1 MISTRWLC
9 SLAASA
15 LLLTLTSTLP
25 AFAIDVAAVPP
36 SKQNKAGLYLDA
48 REAYELKQRL
58 GDKALFIDIR
68 TRAEISYVGM
78 PTLVDAHIPFLEHPE
93 NPPWDDKNSR
103 FKMEFNPGFSAEMQR
118 RMNERG
124 LSKDD
129 TVILIC
135 RSGDRSS
142 RAADYLLEDG
152 FKKIYTVTDGFE
164 GDLQKDGSNAGRR
177 LVNGWKNAG
186 LPWSYQLDKSK
197 MYLQKR

>member
-1 MISTRWLC
+1 MIFNRWLC

-15 LLLTLTSTLP
+15 LLLTLTIALP
-25 AFAIDVAAVPP
+25 ASAIDVAAVPA
-36 SKQNKAGLYLDA
+36 SKQNKAGLYFDA

-93 NPPWDDKNSR
+93 NPLWDDKNGR
-103 FKMEFNPGFSAEMQR
+103 FKMEFNPGFSAEIQR

-124 LSKDD
+124 LTKDD

-152 FKKIYTVTDGFE
+152 FKKTYTVIDGFE
-164 GDLQKDGSNAGRR
+164 GDLQKNGANAGRR
-177 LVNGWKNAG
+177 LVNGWKNAD